1 VNGYY
6 KFVISLNNEQH
17 NLHLRLPLAWR
28 LQTKQFFAPHST
40 FKLDGE
46 EHKKSVKEEEEGGEK
61 VAKIKSFLQ
70 CSLWLATHRWIF
82 CSFFM

>member
-1 VNGYY
+1 MNNT
-6 KFVISLNNEQH
+6 ISTSGSPWLGVCKQNN
-17 NLHLRLPLAWR
+17 
-28 LQTKQFFAPHST
+28 FSAPHST